1 MVNNV
6 PDTAEVSDPYFD
18 AALRWFEGAS
28 SIAQARSLIDGRID
42 EMALWQSFEGFG
54 LAELLA
60 DEPDAT
66 ERARIVAGVGHAAGK
81 RLYVGPLAAHAAAWK
96 PGGAKQADGTVA
108 GCQDQPQPQW
118 QLPMEDAALR
128 TAEQQDL
135 AVLCTCAR
143 LLGAAQQVLALAIEH
158 LATRN
163 QFGRPLASFQ
173 ALQHSTVD
181 RHCDLVLAGA
191 LLAQGVAHWAEPD
204 LRRTALHAMK
214 DMLSHTAVATAE
226 HAVQMLGAMGF
237 THESD
242 VGLYLRHTLVLAARH
257 GTAATHRRAF
267 TELEVDFLP

>member
-6 PDTAEVSDPYFD
+6 PGPAEVSDPYFD
-18 AALRWFEGAS
+18 AALRWFDGAS
-28 SIAQARSLIDGRID
+28 SIAQARALIDGRTD
-42 EMALWQSFEGFG
+42 EPALWQSFKGFG

-60 DEPDAT
+60 DEPDTT
-66 ERARIVAGVGHAAGK
+66 ERARIVAGVGRAAGK
-81 RLYVGPLAAHAAAWK
+81 RLYVGPVAAQA
-96 PGGAKQADGTVA
+96 GGSTQDGAKQADGTVS
-108 GCQDQPQPQW
+108 GWQEHPQPQW
-118 QLPMEDAALR
+118 QLPIDDAGQG
-128 TAEQQDL
+128 TQEKHEL
-135 AVLCTCAR
+135 AVLCTCSR
-143 LLGAAQQVLALAIEH
+143 LLGAAQQVLALAIDH
-158 LATRN
+158 LATRK

-181 RHCDLVLAGA
+181 RHCDLVLADA
-191 LLAQGVAHWAEPD
+191 LLAQCVEHWDEPA

-214 DMLSHTAVATAE
+214 DMLSHAAVAAAE

-267 TELEVDFLP
+267 AGLELDFLA